1 MARYLLRRLLYFIP
15 TLIAIY
21 TIAFVL
27 MRAAPGS
34 PFRTEKELPP
44 EVLKAR
50 EMKYYL
56 DRSPLVQYALCARD
70 IVTLRGQESIRYPDR
85 NVIRDI
91 LAEAFP
97 VSLSLGICALGL
109 AVVVGTAA
117 GVLSAARP
125 RTAIDYLAMAGALV
139 GISQP
144 SFVIASVLLAVFG
157 VVLRWLPVGGW
168 GSPSQ
173 LVLPALA
180 LAALPAAYVA
190 RLVRTGMLEVLS
202 ADFVRTARAKGLA
215 ERTVLLDHALR
226 NAWIPV
232 LGYLGP
238 AAAGIFTG
246 SFVVEKI
253 FAIPGVGQ
261 HFVDSALH
269 RDHPMILATVLL
281 YAVLL
286 VVFNLAVDIGYAW
299 LDPRIR
305 YE

>member
-1 MARYLLRRLLYFIP
+1 MAAYILRRLAYFVP
-15 TLIAIY
+15 TLLVIY
-21 TIAFVL
+21 TAAFLL
-27 MRAAPGS
+27 MHAAPGS
-34 PFRTEKELPP
+34 PFGDEKGLPP
-44 EVLKAR
+44 EVLAVR
-50 EMKYYL
+50 QAEFHL
-56 DRSPLVQYALCARD
+56 DKPLWQQYVLYGWD
-70 IVTLRGQESIRYPDR
+70 LVTLRGHTSMRYPGR
-85 NVIRDI
+85 NVIHDI
-91 LAEAFP
+91 LAPAFP
-97 VSLSLGICALGL
+97 VSLVLGLFALGL
-109 AVVVGTAA
+109 SVVVGTAA

-125 RTAIDYLAMAGALV
+125 RSAADYTAMAGAMI

-144 SFVIASVLLAVFG
+144 SFVLATVLLAVFSVALG
-157 VVLRWLPVGGW
+157 WLPVGGW
-168 GSPSQ
+168 GRPSQ
-173 LVLPALA
+173 MVLPALA
-180 LAALPAAYVA
+180 LAALPAAYIA

-202 ADFVRTARAKGLA
+202 ADFIRTARAKGLS
-215 ERTVLLDHALR
+215 ERQVLLGHALPT
-226 NAWIPV
+226 AWLPV

-246 SFVVEKI
+246 SFVVEKV

-286 VVFNLAVDIGYAW
+286 VIFNLLVDIGYAW

>member
-97 VSLSLGICALGL
+97 VSLSLGISALGL

-125 RTAIDYLAMAGALV
+125 RTLVDYLAMAGALV

>member
-1 MARYLLRRLLYFIP
+1 MMHYILRRLLYFIP
-15 TLIAIY
+15 TLIIIY
-21 TIAFVL
+21 TVAFLL

-34 PFRTEKELPP
+34 PFIQEKGIPE
-44 EVLKAR
+44 EVLKSR
-50 EMKYYL
+50 EEKYYV
-56 DRSPLVQYALCARD
+56 DRPMYQYVRFAWDLAS
-70 IVTLRGQESIRYPDR
+70 LRGMPSIRYENR

-91 LAEAFP
+91 LAPAFP
-97 VSLSLGICALGL
+97 VSLSLGLAALGL
-109 AVVVGTAA
+109 AVLVGTAA
-117 GVLSAARP
+117 GVASAARP
-125 RTAIDYLAMAGALV
+125 RTLIDYAAMAGAMI

-144 SFVIASVLLAVFG
+144 SFVIATVLMGLFTFA
-157 VVLRWLPVGGW
+157 LRWLPVGGW
-168 GSPSQ
+168 GSPQ
-173 LVLPALA
+173 QIILPALA
-180 LAALPAAYVA
+180 LGALPAAYIA

-215 ERTVLLDHALR
+215 ERRVLLDHALR
-226 NAWIPV
+226 NAWLPV

-246 SFVVEKI
+246 SFVIEKI

-261 HFVDSALH
+261 YFVDSALH
-269 RDHPMILATVLL
+269 RDHPLILATVLL

-286 VVFNLAVDIGYAW
+286 VVFNLAVDVGYAW

>member
-1 MARYLLRRLLYFIP
+1 MLRYIVRRILYFIP
-15 TLIAIY
+15 TLVVIY
-21 TIAFVL
+21 TVTFLL

-34 PFRTEKELPP
+34 PFIQEKGLPP
-44 EVLKAR
+44 EILEAR
-50 EMKYYL
+50 RRQYYV
-56 DRSPLVQYALCARD
+56 DRPLYQYARFAWDL
-70 IVTLRGQESIRYPDR
+70 VSLRGMPSIRYPDR
-85 NVIRDI
+85 NVVRDI
-91 LAEAFP
+91 LAPAFP

-117 GVLSAARP
+117 GVASAARP
-125 RTAIDYLAMAGALV
+125 RSLIDYAAMAGAMV

-144 SFVIASVLLAVFG
+144 SFVIASVLMVVFSFT
-157 VVLRWLPVGGW
+157 LRWLPVGGW
-168 GSPSQ
+168 GSPEQ
-173 LVLPALA
+173 VVLPAMA
-180 LAALPAAYVA
+180 LGALPAAYIA

-202 ADFVRTARAKGLA
+202 ADYIRTARAKGLA
-215 ERTVLLDHALR
+215 ERRVLLDHALR
-226 NAWIPV
+226 NAWLPV

-246 SFVVEKI
+246 SFVIEKI

-269 RDHPMILATVLL
+269 RDHPLILATVLL

-286 VVFNLAVDIGYAW
+286 VVFNLAVDVGYAW

>member
-1 MARYLLRRLLYFIP
+1 MVHYILRRLLYFIP
-15 TLIAIY
+15 TLIVIY
-21 TIAFVL
+21 TVAFLL

-34 PFRTEKELPP
+34 PFIQEKGMPE
-44 EVLKAR
+44 EVLEAR
-50 EMKYYL
+50 RKQYYV
-56 DRSPLVQYALCARD
+56 DRPLYQYARFAWDLAS
-70 IVTLRGQESIRYPDR
+70 LRGMPSIRYENR
-85 NVIRDI
+85 NVIHDI
-91 LAEAFP
+91 LAPAFP

-109 AVVVGTAA
+109 AVVIGTAA
-117 GVLSAARP
+117 GVASAARP
-125 RTAIDYLAMAGALV
+125 RTPIDYAAMTGAMIGV
-139 GISQP
+139 SQP
-144 SFVIASVLLAVFG
+144 SFVIATVLMGLFTFL
-157 VVLRWLPVGGW
+157 LRWLPVGGW
-168 GSPSQ
+168 GRPEQ
-173 LVLPALA
+173 IVLPALA
-180 LAALPAAYVA
+180 LSALPAAYIA

-202 ADFVRTARAKGLA
+202 ADYVRTARAKGLA
-215 ERTVLLDHALR
+215 ERRVLLDHALR

-246 SFVVEKI
+246 SFVIEKI

-269 RDHPMILATVLL
+269 RDHPLILATVLL

-286 VVFNLAVDIGYAW
+286 VVFNLAVDVGYAW

>member
-1 MARYLLRRLLYFIP
+1 MAHYILRRLLYFIP
-15 TLIAIY
+15 TLLAIY
-21 TIAFVL
+21 VVAFLV
-27 MRAAPGS
+27 MHAAPGS
-34 PFRTEKELPP
+34 PFVAEKNLPP

-50 EMKYYL
+50 QAEFYL
-56 DRSPLVQYALCARD
+56 DRPMWQQMALYARD
-70 IVTLRGQESIRYPDR
+70 LVTLRGHASIRYPDR
-85 NVIRDI
+85 NVIHDI
-91 LAEAFP
+91 LAPAFP
-97 VSLSLGICALGL
+97 VSLSLGILALAL
-109 AVVVGTAA
+109 AVIVGTAA
-117 GVLSAARP
+117 GVASAARP
-125 RTAIDYLAMAGALV
+125 RSLVDYTAMTGAMI

-144 SFVIASVLLAVFG
+144 SFVISAILMAIFG
-157 VVLRWLPVGGW
+157 VALRWLPVGGW

-173 LVLPALA
+173 MILPALA
-180 LAALPAAYVA
+180 LSALPAATIA
-190 RLVRTGMLEVLS
+190 RLVRTGMLEILA
-202 ADFVRTARAKGLA
+202 ADFIRTARAKGLA
-215 ERTVLLDHALR
+215 ERQVLFTHALR
-226 NAWIPV
+226 NAWLPV

-269 RDHPMILATVLL
+269 RDHPLILATVLL

-286 VVFNLAVDIGYAW
+286 VLLNLAVDVGYAW

>member
-1 MARYLLRRLLYFIP
+1 MAKYLLRRLLYFIP

-21 TIAFVL
+21 TVAFIL
-27 MRAAPGS
+27 MRVAPGS
-34 PFRTEKELPP
+34 PFRMEKDLPK
-44 EVLKAR
+44 EVLKER
-50 EMKYYL
+50 EKKYYL
-56 DRSPLVQYALCARD
+56 DRNPVVQYVLCARD
-70 IVTLRGQESIRYPDR
+70 IVTLRGQDSIWYRDR
-85 NVIRDI
+85 NVITDI

-97 VSLSLGICALGL
+97 VSLALGICALGL

-125 RTAIDYLAMAGALV
+125 RTLVDYLAMTGALV

-144 SFVIASVLLAVFG
+144 SFVIASILLAIFAFG
-157 VVLRWLPVGGW
+157 LRWLPVGGW
-168 GSPSQ
+168 GGPRE

-180 LAALPAAYVA
+180 LGALPAAYVA

-202 ADFVRTARAKGLA
+202 ADFIRTARAKGLG

-232 LGYLGP
+232 IGYLGP
-238 AAAGIFTG
+238 AAAAIFTG

-253 FAIPGVGQ
+253 FAIPGVGH

-281 YAVLL
+281 YAVML
-286 VVFNLAVDIGYAW
+286 VVFNLLVDIGYAW

>member
-1 MARYLLRRLLYFIP
+1 MVHYIVRRLLYFIP
-15 TLIAIY
+15 TLLAIY
-21 TIAFVL
+21 TVSFLLIH
-27 MRAAPGS
+27 AAPGS
-34 PFRTEKELPP
+34 PFAQEKDLPP
-44 EVLKAR
+44 EILETRMR
-50 EMKYYL
+50 EFHLDQPLWKQYL
-56 DRSPLVQYALCARD
+56 LYGYDL
-70 IVTLRGQESIRYPDR
+70 VTLHGQTSMSYDKR
-85 NVIRDI
+85 NVIHDI
-91 LAEAFP
+91 LAPAFP

-109 AVVVGTAA
+109 AVVLGTAA

-125 RTAIDYLAMAGALV
+125 RSLTDYTAMAGAMV

-144 SFVIASVLLAVFG
+144 SFVIATVLMAVFAFA
-157 VVLRWLPVGGW
+157 VRWLPVGGW
-168 GSPSQ
+168 GNPSQ
-173 LVLPALA
+173 VVLPALA
-180 LAALPAAYVA
+180 LAALPAAYIA

-202 ADFVRTARAKGLA
+202 ADFIRTARAKGLA
-215 ERTVLLDHALR
+215 ERRVLLDHALR
-226 NAWIPV
+226 NAWLPV

-253 FAIPGVGQ
+253 FAIPGMGQ

-269 RDHPMILATVLL
+269 RDHPLILTTVLV

-286 VVFNLAVDIGYAW
+286 VLFNLAVDIGYAW